1 MTTESSKKEIRTT
14 STEKIIEEVMEYATE
29 NYKTET
35 KYDFPTE
42 VQNHYKQNIL
52 STTSK
57 TIGKG

>member
-1 MTTESSKKEIRTT
+1 MTTESSKKEIITT
-14 STEKIIEEVMEYATE
+14 STEKIIEEVMEYSTE
-29 NYKTET
+29 NYKPET

-42 VQNHYKQNIL
+42 VQNQYKQNIS

>member
-1 MTTESSKKEIRTT
+1 MTTESSKKEIITT
-14 STEKIIEEVMEYATE
+14 STEKIIEEVREYSTE
-29 NYKTET
+29 NYKPET

-42 VQNHYKQNIL
+42 VQNHNKHNIL